1 MRCDVG
7 LEAGGKL
14 AELSLCIVHCNQWR
28 RNEFESGGHRS
39 GTKVGEGTDPAQK
52 NFLVVPLHFFDSEST
67 IVVLVSD
74 FVMVGIV
81 WPVSCLLFF
90 YSRCPVPSHL

>member
-1 MRCDVG
+1 MLVWRQGVNLQNCLCV
-7 LEAGGKL
+7 
-14 AELSLCIVHCNQWR
+14 LCIVI
-28 RNEFESGGHRS
+28 SGD
-39 GTKVGEGTDPAQK
+39 GTNLKVGGTGPAQKWGEGTDPAQK